1 MFFFR
6 STLCAYILF
15 NKLGSII
22 DHRIGCLYWTHMLWH
37 ESEARCG
44 MMNILNWFKSTQISR
59 WQIQYIFIV
68 PCIYRSIIT
77 WLFGHLT
84 IENKAIGHRL
94 SFNFWAPGRV
104 NKPEKRPKRSAFQWI
119 FNRWFMW
126 NTLFLFSQHSWAVL
140 GRNIISQFWDRQ
152 ETNCTRI
159 CKRFRQFMPEY
170 SLGRLL

>member
-1 MFFFR
+1 MYFFR

-22 DHRIGCLYWTHMLWH
+22 DLRIGCLYWTHMLWH

-104 NKPEKRPKRSAFQWI
+104 NKPEKMTKTICVSMNFQVI
-119 FNRWFMW
+119 GDLCETPYSYFPNIHGQCLEGI
-126 NTLFLFSQHSWAVL
+126 LFLDF
-140 GRNIISQFWDRQ
+140 
-152 ETNCTRI
+152 ETDKKQIVHAYANVSGNLCPNTA
-159 CKRFRQFMPEY
+159 
-170 SLGRLL
+170 